1 MKKTSEVALGNLAII
16 VAMGKSL
23 GFRGISAQVADGLIT
38 REEADKLIEIIAA
51 VEADG
56 ADEEITIEIGRRLIR
71 EAVDRLLT
79 PESKE
84 VV

>member
-16 VAMGKSL
+16 VSIGRSL

-38 REEADKLIEIIAA
+38 REEADKLIEIIGV

-56 ADEEITIEIGRRLIR
+56 ADEDITIEIGRRLIR
-71 EAVDRLLT
+71 EAVDRLIM
-79 PESKE
+79 PEVTE
-84 VV
+84 